1 LKIMA
6 TPARKK
12 SSDLEAWENV
22 SRSRYALQRI
32 NSRGDITTDLIGGQR
47 TFHLSPEERYMN
59 SELASSPKVDPFKN
73 GRFAPVRLLETT
85 EDAEEI
91 ASNPN
96 LMGESEIKAL
106 VTGKVEPLRARL
118 SQIEQP
124 VVVERMLQVAEA
136 EDARMTSVKA
146 IEDRLA
152 QLSPQT
158 HVEVQVAGDRSAA
171 PGGAKSID
179 FQGPTSGTPVR

>member
-1 LKIMA
+1 MA
-6 TPARKK
+6 TSARRK
-12 SSDLEAWENV
+12 SSELEAWENV

-32 NSRGDITTDLIGGQR
+32 NGRGDITTDLIGGKK

-59 SELASSPKVDPFKN
+59 SELAADPKVDPFKN
-73 GRFAPVRLLETT
+73 GRFAPVRLLDDT
-85 EDAEEI
+85 EDAAEI
-91 ASNPN
+91 AANPN
-96 LMGESEIKAL
+96 LLGEGEIKAL

-118 SQIEQP
+118 SEIEQP

-152 QLSPQT
+152 QLNPMT
-158 HVEVQVAGDRSAA
+158 HVEVQVAGDRQAA
-171 PGGAKSID
+171 PGGAKALD
-179 FQGPTSGTPVR
+179 FQGPSSGTPIR